1 MLATQKFTMR
11 VSKEDRERFAELA
24 RLLRRNSQS
33 DAIRYMVHE
42 TLKAFQQV
50 GETESFPPKGK
61 KPKTN
66 K

>member
-1 MLATQKFTMR
+1 MLATEKFTMR

-33 DAIRYMVHE
+33 DAIRYVVSE

-50 GETESFPPKGK
+50 GETESSSPKGR
-61 KPKTN
+61 KPKSN
-66 K
+66 N